1 MRRLIKGLAWAGG
14 ALLVLLIALLT
25 PVAYV
30 EAFCR
35 ASPESRTFAPHV
47 PAPDRRPEANSY
59 LTYPEWHIVFAYDG
73 LAEVLKT
80 GNENRFGYLASIR
93 DFWRA
98 DCALTRIADRRGGAD
113 ADTRVMIA
121 TIGVSFTLEM
131 LLKGAYEDTVGR
143 LAAAWRGP
151 RKTPQDL
158 VARDMAADYAAFLRH
173 TPWYAYAFRPWI
185 GRLWAA
191 PVEGIVRGW
200 ERRLALGAE
209 WGAKIGYAR
218 LIEGAVAATGAAAPT
233 IRSVVS
239 GLPAARLA
247 AMADVRVVSDD
258 AGGVLIET
266 PRYARFTQLLAEIA
280 EAGGTIEDIAGNERV
295 MVSLT
300 TRPGAAPPPRA
311 GEVILRLPRSGF
323 DGDRV
328 LVAVRIADLAALLRA
343 VPLADPGIEHI
354 FDY

>member
-14 ALLVLLIALLT
+14 ALLVLLLALLA

-35 ASPESRTFAPHV
+35 ASPESRAFAPRV

-173 TPWYAYAFRPWI
+173 TPWYAYAFRSWI
-185 GRLWAA
+185 ARLWAA
-191 PVEGIVRGW
+191 PVDGIVRGW
-200 ERRLALGAE
+200 ERGGGGGRGA
-209 WGAKIGYAR
+209 GG
-218 LIEGAVAATGAAAPT
+218 GVAVGTGAAAPT

-258 AGGVLIET
+258 AGGLLIET